1 VPSVTPQL
9 TSNSTRSRG
18 SLSICNLKF
27 KLHQAVWVYAHR
39 VPCVSGCQLAE
50 ETGVMMIM
58 WFVVDVRS
66 PESEFES
73 ESESESRYQGGL
85 WPRMWCGGPSRHG
98 GCDLVSSTSG
108 STSEGA

>member
-1 VPSVTPQL
+1 MPSVTLQL

-18 SLSICNLKF
+18 SLSICNL

-50 ETGVMMIM
+50 ETGVMMVM

-73 ESESESRYQGGL
+73 ESESESE
-85 WPRMWCGGPSRHG
+85 C
-98 GCDLVSSTSG
+98 
-108 STSEGA
+108 

>member
-1 VPSVTPQL
+1 
-9 TSNSTRSRG
+9 
-18 SLSICNLKF
+18 
-27 KLHQAVWVYAHR
+27 
-39 VPCVSGCQLAE
+39 
-50 ETGVMMIM
+50 
-58 WFVVDVRS
+58 VVDVRS

-73 ESESESRYQGGL
+73 ESESESECWGGL